1 MKIFSYFPQFFGLDK
16 ILYKMFSQIHIEKM
30 SGLWKLAQGLNE
42 IIFSVYCENVWLLKV
57 FCYSLIIDLL

>member
-30 SGLWKLAQGLNE
+30 SGL
-42 IIFSVYCENVWLLKV
+42 
-57 FCYSLIIDLL
+57 